1 MQKNR
6 SGFTLIETLV
16 GSAVFVILAL
26 SAYRAFGVLMDAVS
40 MSQAKLAA
48 TTLANEQIEIIR
60 NLPYDDVG
68 IENGIPA
75 GKIARNQTVIK
86 DNYSFDVQTTIRNTD
101 DPFDGTIGG
110 SPSDTSP
117 ADYKLVDLDITC
129 SNCKLLSPLKFTTLV
144 APHALET
151 ASSNGALFIQVFD
164 TAGIPVANASVHITN
179 TETNPDIIIDEITDN
194 AGWVK
199 MVDVPPGINT
209 YNIVATKSGFS
220 TDQTYPQGGVAGPN
234 PINEDATVV
243 LQQVTQAGL
252 QIDKVSSLNVSSVDA
267 LCAPLP
273 DISFSLTGE
282 KLIGTPSVLKYPTQD
297 FSTDSA
303 GGEIISDLEWDTYRV
318 LLTSPAYDLAG
329 GSLLPSFAINPD
341 ENKNL
346 QLVVVPHADR
356 ALLISVEDS
365 LGVAIDGA
373 SVQLQKDIFDQTKT
387 TNSFT
392 CPTPGQVFWN
402 GLESDT
408 YTLTVSKAGY
418 TTSVGTVDISLPWQS
433 QNIIL
438 AP

>member
-6 SGFTLIETLV
+6 SGFTLVETLV

-402 GLESDT
+402 GLESGT

-418 TTSVGTVDISLPWQS
+418 TTSVGTVDISLPWQG

>member
-1 MQKNR
+1 MNQR
-6 SGFTLIETLV
+6 GFTLVETLV

-48 TTLANEQIEIIR
+48 TTLSNEQIEIIR

-68 IENGIPA
+68 IENGIPT

-144 APHALET
+144 APHALEN

-199 MVDVPPGINT
+199 MVDVPPGTNA
-209 YNIVATKSGFS
+209 YNITATKSGF
-220 TDQTYPQGGVAGPN
+220 TPAKTY
-234 PINEDATVV
+234 
-243 LQQVTQAGL
+243 
-252 QIDKVSSLNVSSVDA
+252 
-267 LCAPLP
+267 
-273 DISFSLTGE
+273 
-282 KLIGTPSVLKYPTQD
+282 
-297 FSTDSA
+297 
-303 GGEIISDLEWDTYRV
+303 
-318 LLTSPAYDLAG
+318 
-329 GSLLPSFAINPD
+329 
-341 ENKNL
+341 
-346 QLVVVPHADR
+346 
-356 ALLISVEDS
+356 
-365 LGVAIDGA
+365 
-373 SVQLQKDIFDQTKT
+373 
-387 TNSFT
+387 
-392 CPTPGQVFWN
+392 
-402 GLESDT
+402 
-408 YTLTVSKAGY
+408 
-418 TTSVGTVDISLPWQS
+418 
-433 QNIIL
+433 
-438 AP
+438 